1 MLHWI
6 KGLDHLLR
14 GEATRPE
21 MLHEGR
27 IDVPVGGMAVVVV
40 ALAMLYGICM
50 GSYSVFKVVDPTVVP
65 PAQWYM
71 QLVATAVKVPA
82 LFLLT
87 LVVTFPSLYVFNALV
102 GSQLTIVP
110 VLRLLVASLAVNSAV
125 LASLGPIVAF
135 FSVSTESYPFMVLFN
150 VLMFSVAGLLG
161 LIFLLQ
167 TLNRL
172 SISAHGP
179 SRPRDVVAS
188 SPEGQQPEEGPP
200 LDAEPIEEP
209 GALDAIEG
217 HMLGRHVKVVFRC
230 WVIVFALVGA
240 QMGWVLRPFIG
251 NPHEPFQWLRS
262 RESNFFEA
270 VFQTLISLFTG
281 SG

>member
-1 MLHWI
+1 
-6 KGLDHLLR
+6 
-14 GEATRPE
+14 
-21 MLHEGR
+21 
-27 IDVPVGGMAVVVV
+27 
-40 ALAMLYGICM
+40 M
-50 GSYSVFKVVDPTVVP
+50 GSYSVFKVVDPAVARTAP
-65 PAQWYM
+65 WYL
-71 QLVATAVKVPA
+71 QLVATTVKVPA
-82 LFLLT
+82 LFMLT

-102 GSQLTIVP
+102 GSRLTIVP
-110 VLRLLVASLAVNSAV
+110 VLRLLVASLAVNLAV

-172 SISAHGP
+172 AISAREAAGSP
-179 SRPRDVVAS
+179 AVAPS
-188 SPEGQQPEEGPP
+188 SPEGDGPAGGP
-200 LDAEPIEEP
+200 RMDAEVVEEP

-217 HMLGRHVKVVFRC
+217 HMLGRHVQLVFRC
-230 WVIVFALVGA
+230 WVVVFALVGA

-251 NPHEPFQWLRS
+251 NPHQPFQWIRS

-270 VFQTLISLFTG
+270 VGQALIALFTG